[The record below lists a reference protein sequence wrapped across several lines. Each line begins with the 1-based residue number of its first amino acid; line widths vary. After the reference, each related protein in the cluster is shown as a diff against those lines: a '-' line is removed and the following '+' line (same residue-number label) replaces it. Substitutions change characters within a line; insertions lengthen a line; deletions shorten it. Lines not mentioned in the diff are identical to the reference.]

1 MISRHAVRLAL
12 GCLTALVAVL
22 CAASPATAHMVSPD
36 VGDFYAGMLHPLTS
50 AEHLLPMLALAVLVG
65 QCGRR
70 AVRAALPVFPATL
83 AAGVLAGA
91 RLPAPV
97 IAFVAG
103 AVGLSLAGLLLM
115 VAPRLASWKQG
126 RGAVAVCTIC
136 AALLG
141 LALGWRSG
149 GDMAASS
156 VGWRFVP
163 GVAVT
168 GFVLVAV
175 LGAWLPPLVSGWR
188 GVLRLVLGA
197 AFTVSGLL
205 VGLGLFGSG
214 PGVAGLFA
222 LPAEKEL
229 AARILGASPGPGFL
243 LIALLVAF
251 VWGAAHALTP
261 GHGKAL
267 VGAYLVGSRGTAG
280 QAVLL
285 GLTVT
290 VTHTLGVYL
299 LGAAALLAAGS
310 LDRER
315 LYPWLA
321 LASGL
326 GVTGIGLLLVRDRL
340 RQTRHGATDGHAHS
354 HGGVSHSHGGI
365 PHSHGGV
372 SHSHGNPADD
382 GARPGWHRLV
392 ALGIS
397 GGLLPC
403 PSALVLMLGA
413 IAVGRIGFGLALV
426 AAFSLGLAGVLTAV
440 GLLFLK
446 GAGWLRQSARWRN
459 ALRWLPLASALAV
472 TVLGAALSWEA
483 AARLLAF

>member
-1 MISRHAVRLAL
+1 MIFRHTVRLAL

-22 CAASPATAHMVSPD
+22 AAASPAAAHMVSPD

-70 AVRAALPVFPATL
+70 AVRATLPVFPAML

-97 IAFVAG
+97 TAFVAG
-103 AVGLSLAGLLLM
+103 AAGLSLAGVLLM
-115 VAPRLASWKQG
+115 AAPRLASWRQG
-126 RGAVAVCTIC
+126 RGAVAVCTLC

-197 AFTVSGLL
+197 AFAVSGLL
-205 VGLGLFGSG
+205 VGLGLLGSG

-222 LPAEKEL
+222 LPAEQEL

-251 VWGAAHALTP
+251 FWGAAHALTP

-326 GVTGIGLLLVRDRL
+326 GVTGIGLLLVRDL
-340 RQTRHGATDGHAHS
+340 FRQTRHDVTDGHAHS
-354 HGGVSHSHGGI
+354 HGGISHSHGGI
-365 PHSHGGV
+365 PHSHG
-372 SHSHGNPADD
+372 SPAGD
-382 GARPGWHRLV
+382 GARPGWRRLV
-392 ALGIS
+392 ALGVS

-446 GAGWLRQSARWRN
+446 GAGWLGQSARWQN
-459 ALRWLPLASALAV
+459 ALHWLPLASALAV